1 LLKVFNLDKLNYN
14 NDPQTGG
21 DGFFDSAKFN
31 DGCAIRSNYFHY
43 QRTFGELLFSKLS
56 NTGSGENYNN
66 TSSYNENQK
75 NMCFVACTAT
85 PNLEHY
91 KTVIKNIL
99 LRGRYIIWWRRHTNW
114 FNVPP
119 GSVVVTAAGRILVE
133 GID

>member
-1 LLKVFNLDKLNYN
+1 MDAQY
-14 NDPQTGG
+14 GR
-21 DGFFDSAKFN
+21 
-31 DGCAIRSNYFHY
+31 IFHY

-85 PNLEHY
+85 LNLEHY
-91 KTVIKNIL
+91 KTVIINL
-99 LRGRYIIWWRRHTNW
+99 LRGRYKSSGGDGIPIGAL
-114 FNVPP
+114 NVPP